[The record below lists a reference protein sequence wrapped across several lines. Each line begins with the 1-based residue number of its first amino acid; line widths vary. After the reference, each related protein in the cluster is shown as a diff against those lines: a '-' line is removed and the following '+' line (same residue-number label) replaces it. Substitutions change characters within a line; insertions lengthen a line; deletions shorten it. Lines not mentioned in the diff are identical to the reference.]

1 MAKKSKAKKRKQSQN
16 KSQNKSKTSAVKS
29 QSRVNEPAKSSTKPE
44 VEISAANEEH
54 DLDEMM
60 NEAVPRQPVQQKW
73 IIVALVAMVALLGVV
88 LLVMYQKTNDL
99 KQNTTNTGQEQLL
112 NVHESDGNSLQPTAP
127 INSSTTPQGSSN
139 PQDTTG
145 GASDLQ
151 PQQSPTPDQLN
162 QAQ

>member
-1 MAKKSKAKKRKQSQN
+1 MAKKSKAKKRKL
-16 KSQNKSKTSAVKS
+16 SQNKSKTTAVKS
-29 QSRVNEPAKSSTKPE
+29 LSPVVEPVEQKSKPE
-44 VEISAANEEH
+44 EEITATNEEH
-54 DLDEMM
+54 NLDEMM
-60 NEAVPRQPVQQKW
+60 NEAVPRQPVQQRW
-73 IIVALVAMVALLGVV
+73 IIVALVVMVALLGVV
-88 LLVMYQKTNDL
+88 LIIMYQKTNDL

-127 INSSTTPQGSSN
+127 INSSTTPQGGSN

-151 PQQSPTPDQLN
+151 PQQSPTPEQLN